1 MSNTSQPQGEQGGKH
16 PAREAPA
23 EHGEVPRKR
32 DDSKD
37 DKTDPISHTMV
48 VSEADHE
55 ILKGTVMPRPQKRR
69 RFGITHYTFCS
80 TSSQE
85 ESHGDS

>member
-37 DKTDPISHTMV
+37 DKN
-48 VSEADHE
+48 
-55 ILKGTVMPRPQKRR
+55 
-69 RFGITHYTFCS
+69 TFCS